1 MVQVNLWAGLR
12 RFTDG
17 KDTVEIK
24 ARNVGEILN
33 ALENKYP
40 ELREIIEAGV
50 SVSVDG
56 RIIASGLTEPVY
68 ENSEVFLLQQLK
80 EVK

>member
-17 KDTVEIK
+17 KATVEVEAK
-24 ARNVGEILN
+24 NVGEILSGISY
-33 ALENKYP
+33 KHP

-56 RIIASGLTEPVY
+56 RIIASGLTEPVQ

-80 EVK
+80 GG

>member
-17 KDTVEIK
+17 HDVIEVEAKNIGDILKGVSK
-24 ARNVGEILN
+24 AYP
-33 ALENKYP
+33 ALK
-40 ELREIIEAGV
+40 EIIDCGV

-56 RIIASGLTEPVY
+56 RIISSGVTEPV
-68 ENSEVFLLQQLK
+68 NQDSEIFLLQQLK
-80 EVK
+80 GG

>member
-12 RFTDG
+12 RFADG

-24 ARNVGEILN
+24 AQNVGEILN

-40 ELREIIEAGV
+40 ELKEIIEAGV

-56 RIIASGLTEPVY
+56 KIIASGLTEPVY
-68 ENSEVFLLQQLK
+68 EDSEVFLLQQLK
-80 EVK
+80 GG

>member
-12 RFTDG
+12 RFADG
-17 KDTVEIK
+17 KNTVEIK
-24 ARNVGEILN
+24 AQNVGEILN

-40 ELREIIEAGV
+40 ELKEIIEAGV

-56 RIIASGLTEPVY
+56 KIIASGLTEPVY
-68 ENSEVFLLQQLK
+68 EDSEVFLLQQLK
-80 EVK
+80 GG

>member
-40 ELREIIEAGV
+40 ELREIFIF
-50 SVSVDG
+50 
-56 RIIASGLTEPVY
+56 IFQNSG
-68 ENSEVFLLQQLK
+68 FK
-80 EVK
+80 EVKINEQVDFEKLYNLRKVQ

>member
-24 ARNVGEILN
+24 ARTVGEILN

-80 EVK
+80 GG

>member
-1 MVQVNLWAGLR
+1 VVQVNLWAGLR
-12 RFTDG
+12 RFTNG

-80 EVK
+80 GG

>member
-1 MVQVNLWAGLR
+1 MPNNPLLLYYFSKTFYNL
-12 RFTDG
+12 
-17 KDTVEIK
+17 
-24 ARNVGEILN
+24 ILYLISNLPIN

-80 EVK
+80 GG

>member
-12 RFTDG
+12 RFADG
-17 KDTVEIK
+17 KNTVEIK
-24 ARNVGEILN
+24 AQNVGEILN

-40 ELREIIEAGV
+40 ELKEIIEAGV

-56 RIIASGLTEPVY
+56 KIIASGLTEPVY
-68 ENSEVFLLQQLK
+68 DDSEVFLLQQLK
-80 EVK
+80 GG

>member
-12 RFTDG
+12 RFADG

-24 ARNVGEILN
+24 AQNVGEILN

-40 ELREIIEAGV
+40 ELKEIIEAGV

-56 RIIASGLTEPVY
+56 KIIASGLTEPIY
-68 ENSEVFLLQQLK
+68 EDSEVFLLQQLK
-80 EVK
+80 GG

>member
-68 ENSEVFLLQQLK
+68 ENSEGFLLQQLK
-80 EVK
+80 GG

>member
-12 RFTDG
+12 RFADG

-24 ARNVGEILN
+24 AQNVGEILN

-40 ELREIIEAGV
+40 ELKEIIEAGV
-50 SVSVDG
+50 SISVDG
-56 RIIASGLTEPVY
+56 KIIASGLTEPVY
-68 ENSEVFLLQQLK
+68 DDSEVFLLQQLK
-80 EVK
+80 GG

>member
-1 MVQVNLWAGLR
+1 VVQVNLWAGLR

-80 EVK
+80 GG

>member
-12 RFTDG
+12 RFVDD

-24 ARNVGEILN
+24 AQNVGEILS

-40 ELREIIEAGV
+40 ELKEIIEAGV

-56 RIIASGLTEPVY
+56 KIIASGLTEPVY
-68 ENSEVFLLQQLK
+68 EDSEVFLLQQLK
-80 EVK
+80 GG

>member
-12 RFTDG
+12 RFADG

-24 ARNVGEILN
+24 AQNVGEILS

-40 ELREIIEAGV
+40 ELKEIIEAGV

-56 RIIASGLTEPVY
+56 KIIASGLTEPVY
-68 ENSEVFLLQQLK
+68 EDSEVFLLQQLK
-80 EVK
+80 GG

>member
-12 RFTDG
+12 RFVDG

-24 ARNVGEILN
+24 AQNVGEILN

-40 ELREIIEAGV
+40 ELKEIIEAGV

-56 RIIASGLTEPVY
+56 KIIASGLTEPVY
-68 ENSEVFLLQQLK
+68 EDSEVFLLQQLK
-80 EVK
+80 GG

>member
-17 KDTVEIK
+17 HDVIEVEAKNIGDILKGVSK
-24 ARNVGEILN
+24 AYP
-33 ALENKYP
+33 ALK
-40 ELREIIEAGV
+40 EIIDSGI

-56 RIIASGLTEPVY
+56 RIISSGVTEPVNQ
-68 ENSEVFLLQQLK
+68 NSEVFLLQQLK
-80 EVK
+80 GG

>member
-17 KDTVEIK
+17 KATVEVEAK
-24 ARNVGEILN
+24 NVGEILN
-33 ALENKYP
+33 GISHKHPALK
-40 ELREIIEAGV
+40 EIIEAGV

-56 RIIASGLTEPVY
+56 RIIASGLTEPVQ
-68 ENSEVFLLQQLK
+68 EDSEVFLLQQLK
-80 EVK
+80 GG

>member
-24 ARNVGEILN
+24 AQNVGEILN

-80 EVK
+80 GG

>member
-1 MVQVNLWAGLR
+1 MVQVTLWAGLR
-12 RFTDG
+12 RFADG

-24 ARNVGEILN
+24 AQNVGEILN

-40 ELREIIEAGV
+40 ELKEIIEAGV

-56 RIIASGLTEPVY
+56 KIIASGLTEPVY
-68 ENSEVFLLQQLK
+68 EDSEVFLLQQLK
-80 EVK
+80 GG

>member
-17 KDTVEIK
+17 HDVIEVE
-24 ARNVGEILN
+24 ARNIGDILKGVSKAYP
-33 ALENKYP
+33 ALK
-40 ELREIIEAGV
+40 EIIDDGV

-56 RIIASGLTEPVY
+56 RIISSGVTEPV
-68 ENSEVFLLQQLK
+68 NQDSEVFLLQQLK
-80 EVK
+80 GG

>member
-68 ENSEVFLLQQLK
+68 ENSELFLLQQLK
-80 EVK
+80 GG

>member
-80 EVK
+80 GG

>member
-12 RFTDG
+12 RFADG
-17 KDTVEIK
+17 KDTIEIK
-24 ARNVGEILN
+24 AQNVGEILN

-80 EVK
+80 GG

>member
-17 KDTVEIK
+17 KDAVEIK

-80 EVK
+80 GG

>member
-12 RFTDG
+12 RFTNG

-80 EVK
+80 GG

>member
-12 RFTDG
+12 RFADG

-24 ARNVGEILN
+24 AQNVGEILN

-80 EVK
+80 GG

>member
-1 MVQVNLWAGLR
+1 MVEVNLWAGLR

-68 ENSEVFLLQQLK
+68 ENREVFLLQQLK
-80 EVK
+80 GG

>member
-17 KDTVEIK
+17 HDVIEVEAKNIGDILKGVSK
-24 ARNVGEILN
+24 AYP
-33 ALENKYP
+33 ALK
-40 ELREIIEAGV
+40 EIIDGGV

-56 RIIASGLTEPVY
+56 RIISSGVTEPVNQ
-68 ENSEVFLLQQLK
+68 NSEIFLLQQLK
-80 EVK
+80 GG

>member
-12 RFTDG
+12 RFADG

-24 ARNVGEILN
+24 AQNVGEILN

-40 ELREIIEAGV
+40 ERKEIIEAGV

-56 RIIASGLTEPVY
+56 KIIASGLTEPVY
-68 ENSEVFLLQQLK
+68 EDSEVFLLQQLK
-80 EVK
+80 GG

>member
-12 RFTDG
+12 RFADG

-24 ARNVGEILN
+24 AQNVGEILN

-40 ELREIIEAGV
+40 ELKEIIEVGV

-56 RIIASGLTEPVY
+56 KIITSGLTEPVY
-68 ENSEVFLLQQLK
+68 EDSEVFLLQQLK
-80 EVK
+80 GG

>member
-1 MVQVNLWAGLR
+1 LVQVNLWAGLR
-12 RFTDG
+12 RFADG

-24 ARNVGEILN
+24 AQNVGEILN

-40 ELREIIEAGV
+40 ELKEIIEAGV

-56 RIIASGLTEPVY
+56 KIIASGLTEPVY
-68 ENSEVFLLQQLK
+68 KNSEVFLLQQLK
-80 EVK
+80 GG

>member
-12 RFTDG
+12 RFADD

-24 ARNVGEILN
+24 AQNVGEILN

-40 ELREIIEAGV
+40 ELKEIIEAGV

-56 RIIASGLTEPVY
+56 KIIASGLTEPVY
-68 ENSEVFLLQQLK
+68 EDSEVFLLQQLK
-80 EVK
+80 GG

>member
-1 MVQVNLWAGLR
+1 MVEVNLWAGLR

-17 KDTVEIK
+17 KATVEVEAK
-24 ARNVGEILN
+24 NVGEILRGISY
-33 ALENKYP
+33 KYP

-56 RIIASGLTEPVY
+56 RIIASGLTEPVQ
-68 ENSEVFLLQQLK
+68 EDSEVFLLQQLK
-80 EVK
+80 GG

>member
-40 ELREIIEAGV
+40 ELKEIIEAGV

-56 RIIASGLTEPVY
+56 KIIASGLTEPVY
-68 ENSEVFLLQQLK
+68 EDSEVFLLQQLK
-80 EVK
+80 GG

>member
-12 RFTDG
+12 RFVDG

-24 ARNVGEILN
+24 AENVGEILS

-40 ELREIIEAGV
+40 ELKEIIEAGV

-56 RIIASGLTEPVY
+56 KIIASGLTEPVY
-68 ENSEVFLLQQLK
+68 EDSEVFLLQQLK
-80 EVK
+80 GG